1 MYHTALKMASQI
13 AEPQTR
19 SPNAYALMI
28 AAGHMRMDAARKGP
42 EGKSSALAG
51 KVKLRCE
58 QVDMQVASFTPLMG
72 KYAYLWN
79 VTLNRRLEEGR
90 ELFYEPDP
98 SSRTRLCGVTVTSI
112 TMPLKRCQDVVY
124 TGFEDAARMAL
135 AGPSRSRTKSHWDP
149 AWLTAGVSK
158 EGGQCRV
165 VLNRAVARSG
175 TDGLLLGENCYSFY
189 GANLQVRLRPPHL
202 LSGLFPLGPL

>member
-13 AEPQTR
+13 AEPETR

-90 ELFYEPDP
+90 ALAVG
-98 SSRTRLCGVTVTSI
+98 LVAG
-112 TMPLKRCQDVVY
+112 
-124 TGFEDAARMAL
+124 DAARVEEGL
-135 AGPSRSRTKSHWDP
+135 DLGGVAGLEVVFGR
-149 AWLTAGVSK
+149 AGVAHGEARVGGG
-158 EGGQCRV
+158 EGARV
-165 VLNRAVARSG
+165 GTAELDERRIAGGEEEEAGEEERGAHGLGAVSRAV
-175 TDGLLLGENCYSFY
+175 
-189 GANLQVRLRPPHL
+189 
-202 LSGLFPLGPL
+202 